1 MPMPSREVVEEE
13 LRQSPLRKFFTPQAL
28 AIGLLAVVLLVI
40 LPLSGLIFET
50 NTAGSYSIK
59 QAAIS
64 GKMTAF
70 TSPGMFFQG
79 FGDVFKYRTSDII
92 YFSKHDSEG
101 NKDDD
106 SISVRFNDGATA
118 KITGNV
124 RIELPTDP
132 DKLIEIHKK
141 FRSYDS
147 LVKDTIKQVV
157 SESVILTAALMSAE
171 ESYTTKRAEFSQMA
185 DDQVRNG
192 IYLTESEIIQTKD
205 AKTGETTYKQIV
217 NIQKNEDKQP
227 MRKDP
232 VLTKYGVRITQFVV
246 KDIDYQD
253 EVHQTI
259 NAKQG
264 SLMKTV
270 AAKAEAEKAV
280 QDRLTAEE
288 VGKKNVAVARYEQ
301 EVEKTKAITAAEKE
315 LEVAKL
321 NRSAAEQYKQTQILK
336 AEGDA
341 EYRRK
346 IMVADGALEKK
357 LQAYVET
364 QKLWASALAG
374 MQHPAV
380 PSIIMGGNQG
390 SNGSNAAVNMMEL
403 MSLKAAKDL
412 SLDMGNG
419 K

>member
-1 MPMPSREVVEEE
+1 MPLPSREVVEEE
-13 LRQSPLRKFFTPQAL
+13 LRHSKLSKFFSPQYL
-28 AIGLLAVVLLVI
+28 AIAFLVFLLVVV
-40 LPLSGLIFET
+40 LPLSGMIVET
-50 NTAGSYSIK
+50 NPAGSYSIR
-59 QAAIS
+59 QAAVT
-64 GKMTAF
+64 GTMTAYN
-70 TSPGMFFQG
+70 TPGMFYQG
-79 FGDVFKYRTSDII
+79 FGDVFKYRASDIL
-92 YFSKHDSEG
+92 YFSKHENEG
-101 NKDDD
+101 KKEDD

-118 KITGNV
+118 QITGNV
-124 RIELPTDP
+124 RIELPTDQE
-132 DKLIEIHKK
+132 KLINIHKK

-157 SESVILTAALMSAE
+157 AESVILTAALMSAE

-192 IYLTESEIIQTKD
+192 IYLTESEMTQTKD
-205 AKTGETTYKQIV
+205 AKTGEITYKQIV
-217 NIQKNEDKQP
+217 NIQKDDHGLVL
-227 MRKDP
+227 RKDP
-232 VLTKYGVRITQFVV
+232 VLAQYGVRITQFVI

-321 NRSAAEQYKQTQILK
+321 NKQAAEQYKQTQILK
-336 AEGDA
+336 AEGDS

-346 IMVADGALEKK
+346 IMSADGALEKK
-357 LQAYVET
+357 LNAYVET
-364 QKLWASALAG
+364 QKLWASAMAG
-374 MQHPAV
+374 MQQPAV
-380 PSIIMGGNQG
+380 PSVIMGASGAG
-390 SNGSNAAVNMMEL
+390 SNNAAVNMMEL
-403 MSLKAAKDL
+403 MAIKAAKDL
-412 SLDMGNG
+412 SVNLNS

>member
-13 LRQSPLRKFFTPQAL
+13 LRNTPLKGIFSSKVL
-28 AIGLLAVVLLVI
+28 AISLLAIFLIVI
-40 LPLSGLIFET
+40 LPLSGMIFET
-50 NTAGSYSIK
+50 TNAGTYLIK
-59 QAAIS
+59 QAAAT
-64 GKMTAF
+64 GKMTAY
-70 TSPGMFFQG
+70 TEPGTFLQL
-79 FGDVFKYRTSDII
+79 FGDVFKYQQSNIL
-92 YFSKHDSEG
+92 YFSKHDDEG
-101 NKDDD
+101 KQTDDC
-106 SISVRFNDGATA
+106 IAVRFNDGATA

-124 RIELPTDP
+124 RIELPTDHEQ
-132 DKLIEIHKK
+132 LIEIHKR
-141 FRSYDS
+141 FRSYDA

-157 SESVILTAALMSAE
+157 AESVILTAALMSAE

-192 IYLTESEIIQTKD
+192 VYLTESEMTQTKD
-205 AKTGETTYKQIV
+205 AKTGEITYKQIV
-217 NIQKNEDKQP
+217 TIQRDDKKQIL
-227 MRKDP
+227 RKDP
-232 VLTKYGVRITQFVV
+232 VLAKYGVRISQFVI

-321 NRSAAEQYKQTQILK
+321 NRAMAEQYKQTQILK

-357 LQAYVET
+357 LNAYVET
-364 QKLWASALAG
+364 QKFWASALAG
-374 MQHPAV
+374 MQHSAV
-380 PSIIMGGNQG
+380 PSVVMGGAG
-390 SNGSNAAVNMMEL
+390 SGGNAALNMMEL
-403 MSLKAAKDL
+403 MTIKAAKDL
-412 SLDMGNG
+412 SIDLRAG
-419 K
+419 KGE

>member
-13 LRQSPLRKFFTPQAL
+13 LRHSPLSKYLNPQTL
-28 AIGLLAVVLLVI
+28 AIGFFVFLLIVV
-40 LPLSGLIFET
+40 LPLSGWIVET
-50 NTAGSYSIK
+50 NPSGSYAIR
-59 QAAIS
+59 QAAVS
-64 GKMTAF
+64 GKMTAI

-79 FGDVFKYRTSDII
+79 FGDVFKYRASDII
-92 YFSKHDSEG
+92 YFSKHDNEG
-101 NKDDD
+101 KKEDD
-106 SISVRFNDGATA
+106 SIAVRFNDGATA
-118 KITGNV
+118 QITGNV

-132 DKLIEIHKK
+132 EKLLDIHRK

-157 SESVILTAALMSAE
+157 AESVILTAALMSAE

-185 DDQVRNG
+185 DDQVHNG
-192 IYLTESEIIQTKD
+192 VYLTEAETINTKD
-205 AKTGETTYKQIV
+205 PKTGETTYKQIV
-217 NIQKNEDKQP
+217 NVQKDDKGMP
-227 MRKDP
+227 LRKDP
-232 VLTKYGVRITQFVV
+232 VLAKYGVRVTQFVI
-246 KDIDYQD
+246 KDIDYQE

-288 VGKKNVAVARYEQ
+288 VGKKNVAVAKYEQ
-301 EVEKTKAITAAEKE
+301 EVEKVKAITVAEKD
-315 LEVAKL
+315 LEVARL
-321 NRSAAEQYKQTQILK
+321 NRTMAEQYKQTQILK

-357 LQAYVET
+357 LNAYVET
-364 QKLWASALAG
+364 QKLWASAMAS
-374 MQHPAV
+374 MTQPTV
-380 PSIIMGGNQG
+380 PSVVMGGNGAPTQ
-390 SNGSNAAVNMMEL
+390 NAAVNMMEL
-403 MSLKAAKDL
+403 MAIKAAKDL
-412 SLDMGNG
+412 NVDLKQS